1 MLRISTF
8 ACLFAFALQLALAP
22 AASVSAQESDAPA
35 GGAAD
40 MEEAMKA
47 YLELSK
53 PGPEHAKLKM
63 RVGNWKVAG
72 TFYMAPDAPP
82 MKSEAT
88 SNIRP
93 LMEGRYFREQYAGDF
108 MGMKFTGIGVFGYDK
123 GAKKYFSTWIDSMST
138 GLMRSDGVADASGD
152 VITYVGEY
160 FDPQRNAT
168 VKQKYVLTLKS
179 RKTHSSAVYEVAA
192 DGSERKIMDLVYT
205 RTKRE
210 AGAKGKNAAGK
221 AKRGQAKKDPAG
233 R

>member
-1 MLRISTF
+1 MIRISTF

-22 AASVSAQESDAPA
+22 ASSVSAQDSDTAA
-35 GGAAD
+35 GGAPD

-47 YLELSK
+47 YLEASK

-72 TFYMAPDAPP
+72 TFYMAPGAPP
-82 MKSEAT
+82 MKTEAT

-108 MGMKFTGIGVFGYDK
+108 MGMKFTGIGYFGYDK

-138 GLMRSDGVADASGD
+138 GLMRSDGVVDASGD
-152 VITYVGEY
+152 VITYIGEY
-160 FDPQRNAT
+160 FDPQRNTT

-179 RKTHSSAVYEVAA
+179 RKTHSSTMYEIAA
-192 DGSERKIMDLVYT
+192 DGTERKIMDLVYT
-205 RTKRE
+205 RVKRE
-210 AGAKGKNAAGK
+210 GGAKGKSAAGK
-221 AKRGQAKKDPAG
+221 AKNGQSKKNSSN
-233 R
+233 